1 MPNKY
6 NKLTP
11 NIDKN
16 IYNGGIAVYFGNK
29 SKQYASKDPTK
40 YLSQHTNRPLVNRD
54 PSMSAQRPLQSKLP
68 SAQNTNRPLVNRD
81 PSMSAQRPL
90 QSTSPSAQNRAPVTN
105 NNELIHKLPKYIR
118 AAESLRNTWLT
129 SKDKLSPRDKDFI
142 RINLDKKFSN
152 ICQIH
157 RTLKQNNYDSQ
168 DVRRLARSIFAA
180 NDDEIKLLARCLTP
194 FSRGGKKYQKPASK
208 KPASKRIAK
217 KK

>member
-16 IYNGGIAVYFGNK
+16 IYNGGIAVYFGNT

-40 YLSQHTNRPLVNRD
+40 YLSQH
-54 PSMSAQRPLQSKLP
+54 
-68 SAQNTNRPLVNRD
+68 TNRPLVNRD